1 MTTTRILLID
11 DHALFRAGLRMVLS
25 SLMTETVIFESGT
38 LTKALADTP
47 EVPDVI
53 LLDIHMPGLNGVE
66 GIALLKRRWPS
77 TKVLMLS
84 AQYDSEIVQLALTR
98 GASDF
103 ISKASNSDK
112 IVSAIEHV
120 LQGAHAKHFAHDV
133 AEYAADSAPQHLT
146 PRQCEVL
153 ELVCLGLSNKLIAR
167 QLSVSENTVR
177 NHVQGILAFLQVSSR
192 SEAAFAARNRGLV
205 G

>member
-1 MTTTRILLID
+1 
-11 DHALFRAGLRMVLS
+11 MVLS
-25 SLMTETVIFESGT
+25 SRMAETLIFEAGT
-38 LTKALADTP
+38 LTKALASPAT
-47 EVPDVI
+47 EMPDVI

-66 GIALLKRRWPS
+66 GIALLKRKWPKA
-77 TKVLMLS
+77 KVLMLS
-84 AQYDSEIVQLALTR
+84 AQDDAAVKQLALLR

-103 ISKASNSDK
+103 ISKTSSSDK
-112 IVSAIEHV
+112 IVNAIHCV
-120 LQGAHAKHFAHDV
+120 LHGQDATSLTHSHTENNTANL
-133 AEYAADSAPQHLT
+133 PQHLT

-167 QLSVSENTVR
+167 RLAVSENTVR